1 MTSNKT
7 LSPIEWSTPLD
18 SSLSFIHPEAI
29 TIVEDVFIREE
40 PKTKPGPQLETNEL
54 SPQMD
59 DDFKD
64 KFSSVHDNLNEN
76 EQKAEGNPDKKK

>member
-7 LSPIEWSTPLD
+7 PSPIEWSTPLN
-18 SSLSFIHPEAI
+18 SSLSFVHPEAI
-29 TIVEDVFIREE
+29 TTVEDVFI
-40 PKTKPGPQLETNEL
+40 LETNEL

-64 KFSSVHDNLNEN
+64 NFSSVHDNLNKN